1 LDNGQVLNR
10 TPSPGDGEGGP
21 HIPDPSHVDRVYHPK
36 LTGKSKVFS
45 TLYTLMLSLI
55 VGQICDENSNDIL
68 PDTPPPAHDLDQ
80 GPDNW
85 TPYKSQLEF
94 EVADFLYRRNQMSAG
109 DINFILGLW
118 AASLAV
124 HGDQLLS
131 PQRGFVHT

>member
-1 LDNGQVLNR
+1 MDVENPDFVQDEALPVLNR

-36 LTGKSKVFS
+36 LT
-45 TLYTLMLSLI
+45 
-55 VGQICDENSNDIL
+55 GQICDENSNDIL